1 MLSLFLEES
10 DFLKKFILGLLV
22 FFISPFIVNAVD
34 YDITDFYVKAN
45 ILKNGD
51 LEVNEL
57 IVLDGEFNGY
67 ERDILYANSNLSGG
81 DFANNRLYN
90 ASNITDIE
98 IKAKYV
104 NKVSMDTFND
114 NDFDKFKATSYATN
128 GSKGLYVESNLS
140 KGYRYRMYYHADEEK
155 VAFYLKYI
163 VKDAVVL
170 HNDVAELYWTFV
182 PDGFEDKINNI
193 NIEVYLPSADNSNNF
208 RIWAH
213 GNLSGEV
220 NFIKNQGV
228 KANINEVF
236 YGEAVDVRMTFDKSL
251 VDENQ
256 VLKKSNVLALD
267 EIIKV
272 ETERANVANNL
283 REQLTLKRNIVIYG
297 TIIIY
302 ISILVLSI
310 FIYFKYGKS
319 PKSGYYAK
327 YNREFIDDYN
337 VEIIDY
343 LMKKQITPNAMSAS
357 IMNLIYKKNLSVEE
371 IPNDDK
377 KKDYEFTLENMDNL
391 NESESILVS
400 FLFDKV
406 GKSRVNTENKKC
418 FSTLDLKKYAS
429 GTKTC
434 TTFIN
439 SYTKWKNNVIELGKQ
454 EKFYEKSN
462 VPMIFGFTILIA
474 TIVIFGMDI
483 LNDVAFFP
491 AYLLLFFAIFFLIF
505 TILVEKKTLKGS
517 EHYDKW
523 KAFKNFLDDF
533 GSFELKELPEIVLW
547 ERYLV
552 YATIFGLAKKVQKS
566 MNVRISEMNIDAIG
580 YDYYP
585 SFVYINLGNSINSSI
600 NSAITSAYNRQS
612 ANYANTHSSSSSGGG
627 FGGGFSSGGGFGG
640 GGGGG
645 RGF

>member
-1 MLSLFLEES
+1 M
-10 DFLKKFILGLLV
+10 KKFVLGL
-22 FFISPFIVNAVD
+22 FIFLAFPFVVNAAD

-45 ILKNGD
+45 ILQNGD

-57 IVLDGEFNGY
+57 IVLDGDFNGY
-67 ERDILYANSNLSGG
+67 ERDILYANSNLNSG

-90 ASNITDIE
+90 ASDITDVE
-98 IKAKYV
+98 IRAKYV
-104 NKVSMDTFND
+104 DSVSMDTFND
-114 NDFDKFKATSYATN
+114 KDFDNFNMSSYATN
-128 GSKGLYVESNLS
+128 GSKSLYVKSSLS
-140 KGYRYRMYYHADEEK
+140 KGYRYRMYYHSDNNK

-170 HNDVAELYWTFV
+170 HLDVAELYWTFI
-182 PDGFEDKINNI
+182 PEGFEDTINNI
-193 NIEVYLPSADNSNNF
+193 NIEVYLPNIDNSNNF

-220 NFIKNQGV
+220 DFINKSGV
-228 KANINEVF
+228 KANINKVF
-236 YGEAVDVRMTFDKSL
+236 TGEAVDIRMTFDKSL
-251 VDENQ
+251 VLED
-256 VLKKSNVLALD
+256 LIFKKSNALALD

-272 ETERANVANNL
+272 ETDRADVANNL
-283 REQLTLKRNIVIYG
+283 RKELLLIRNIVISG
-297 TIIIY
+297 TVMVY
-302 ISILVLSI
+302 MSILVLG
-310 FIYFKYGKS
+310 IYIYYKYGRS
-319 PKSGYYAK
+319 PKSGYYSK

-337 VEIIDY
+337 VEVIDY

-357 IMNLIYKKNLSVEE
+357 IMNLIYKKNLSVNE
-371 IPNDDK
+371 IPNDSK
-377 KKDYEFTLENMDNL
+377 KKDYEFTLENKDNL
-391 NESESILVS
+391 DECENILVD
-400 FLFDKV
+400 FLFDRV
-406 GKSRVNTENKKC
+406 GKNRVNSDGKKC
-418 FSTLDLKKYAS
+418 FSTLDLKKYAN

-439 SYTKWKNNVIELGKQ
+439 SYTKWKNKVIESGRN
-454 EKFYEKSN
+454 EKFYERSN
-462 VPMIFGFTILIA
+462 VPIIYGLIILLLTI
-474 TIVIFGMDI
+474 IVFVLGISRGVDFI
-483 LNDVAFFP
+483 P
-491 AYLLLFFAIFFLIF
+491 TYLLLFFAVFFFIY
-505 TILVEKKTLKGS
+505 TILIDKKTLRGS

-523 KAFKNFLDDF
+523 KAFKNFLNDF

-552 YATIFGLAKKVQKS
+552 YATIFGLADKVQKN
-566 MNVRISEMNIDAIG
+566 MNVRINEMNIDTLG

-585 SFVYINLGNSINSSI
+585 SYVYINLGNTINSSI
-600 NSAITSAYNRQS
+600 NNAVNSAYSRQS

>member
-1 MLSLFLEES
+1 M
-10 DFLKKFILGLLV
+10 KKFILGLFLFLV
-22 FFISPFIVNAVD
+22 SPFIVKAAD

-45 ILKNGD
+45 ILTNGD

-57 IVLDGEFNGY
+57 IVLDGDFNGY

-90 ASNITDIE
+90 ASNITDVE

-104 NKVSMDTFND
+104 NHVSMKTFDD
-114 NDFDKFKATSYATN
+114 NDFDTFNLANYASN
-128 GSKGLYVESNLS
+128 GSKALYVKSNLNN
-140 KGYRYRMYYHADEEK
+140 GYRFRMYYKSNNQK
-155 VAFYLKYI
+155 VAFYLKYT

-170 HNDVAELYWTFV
+170 HNDVAELYWTFI
-182 PDGFEDKINNI
+182 PDGFEDELNNI
-193 NIEVYLPSADNSNNF
+193 NIEVYLPNNDNSNNF

-220 NFIKNQGV
+220 DFIGKIGV
-228 KANINEVF
+228 RANIGEVF
-236 YGEAVDVRMTFDKSL
+236 FGESVDIRMTFDKSL
-251 VDENQ
+251 VDENL

-272 ETERANVANNL
+272 ETERANIANNL
-283 REQLTLKRNIVIYG
+283 RERLVLKRNIVIYG
-297 TIIIY
+297 TIITY
-302 ISILVLSI
+302 ISMIILGI

-337 VEIIDY
+337 VEVVDY
-343 LMKKQITPNAMSAS
+343 LMKKQITSNAMSAS
-357 IMNLIYKKNLSVEE
+357 IMNLVYKKNLSVKEL
-371 IPNDDK
+371 PNEK
-377 KKDYEFTLENMDNL
+377 NNKKDYEFTLENEDKI
-391 NESESILVS
+391 NESEKILID
-400 FLFDKV
+400 FLFDRV
-406 GKSRVNTENKKC
+406 GKNRVDANNKKC
-418 FSTLDLKKYAS
+418 FSTLDLKKYAN

-439 SYTKWKNNVIELGKQ
+439 SYTKWKNNVIELGKK
-454 EKFYEKSN
+454 EKFYERSN
-462 VPMIFGFTILIA
+462 IPMIFGFTILIVSIA
-474 TIVIFGMDI
+474 IFGLDI

-491 AYLLLFFAIFFLIF
+491 AYLLLFFAIFFLIY
-505 TILVEKKTLKGS
+505 TILVEKKTLKGA

-533 GSFELKELPEIVLW
+533 GSFELKELPEIALW

-566 MNVRISEMNIDAIG
+566 MNVRISEMNIDAMG

-585 SFVYINLGNSINSSI
+585 SYVYINLGSSINSSI

>member
-1 MLSLFLEES
+1 MKKFVLGLFL
-10 DFLKKFILGLLV
+10 FLV
-22 FFISPFIVNAVD
+22 FPFVVNAAD

-45 ILKNGD
+45 ILQNGD

-57 IVLDGEFNGY
+57 IVLDGDFNGY
-67 ERDILYANSNLSGG
+67 ERDILYANSNLSGE

-90 ASNITDIE
+90 ASDITDVE

-104 NKVSMDTFND
+104 DSVSMDTFND
-114 NDFDKFKATSYATN
+114 KDFDNFNMSSYATN
-128 GSKGLYVESNLS
+128 SSKSLYVKSSLS
-140 KGYRYRMYYHADEEK
+140 KGYRYRMYYHSDNNK

-170 HNDVAELYWTFV
+170 HLDVAELYWTFI
-182 PDGFEDKINNI
+182 PEGFEDTINNI
-193 NIEVYLPSADNSNNF
+193 NIEVYLPNTDNSNNF

-213 GNLSGEV
+213 GNLSGKV
-220 NFIKNQGV
+220 DFINKSGV
-228 KANINEVF
+228 KANINKVF
-236 YGEAVDVRMTFDKSL
+236 TGEAVDIRMTFDKSL
-251 VDENQ
+251 VLEN
-256 VLKKSNVLALD
+256 LIFKKSNALALD

-272 ETERANVANNL
+272 ETDRANVANNL
-283 REQLTLKRNIVIYG
+283 RKELLLIRNIVIYG
-297 TIIIY
+297 TVMVY
-302 ISILVLSI
+302 MAILVLG
-310 FIYFKYGKS
+310 IYIYYKYGKS
-319 PKSGYYAK
+319 PKSGYYSK

-337 VEIIDY
+337 VEVIDY

-357 IMNLIYKKNLSVEE
+357 IMNLIYKKNLSVNE
-371 IPNDDK
+371 IPNDSK
-377 KKDYEFTLENMDNL
+377 NKDYEFTLENKDNL
-391 NESESILVS
+391 DEGENILVD
-400 FLFDKV
+400 FLFDRV
-406 GKSRVNTENKKC
+406 GKNRVNSDGKKC
-418 FSTLDLKKYAS
+418 FSTLDLKKYAN

-439 SYTKWKNNVIELGKQ
+439 SYTKWKNKVIEIGRN
-454 EKFYEKSN
+454 EKFYERSN
-462 VPMIFGFTILIA
+462 VPIIYGLIILLLTI
-474 TIVIFGMDI
+474 IVFVLGISRGVDFI
-483 LNDVAFFP
+483 P
-491 AYLLLFFAIFFLIF
+491 TYLLLFFAIFFFIY
-505 TILVEKKTLKGS
+505 TILIDKKTLRGS

-523 KAFKNFLDDF
+523 KAFKNFLNDF

-552 YATIFGLAKKVQKS
+552 YATIFGLADKVQKN
-566 MNVRISEMNIDAIG
+566 MNVRISEMNIDTLG

-585 SFVYINLGNSINSSI
+585 SYVYINLGNTINSSI
-600 NSAITSAYNRQS
+600 NNAVNSAYSRQS

>member
-1 MLSLFLEES
+1 M
-10 DFLKKFILGLLV
+10 KKFILGLFLFLV
-22 FFISPFIVNAVD
+22 SPFIVKAAD

-45 ILKNGD
+45 ILTNGD

-57 IVLDGEFNGY
+57 IVLDGDFNGY

-90 ASNITDIE
+90 ASNITDVE

-104 NKVSMDTFND
+104 NYVSMNTFD
-114 NDFDKFKATSYATN
+114 DRDFDIFNLANYASN
-128 GSKGLYVESNLS
+128 GSKALYVKSSLNN
-140 KGYRYRMYYHADEEK
+140 GYRFRMYYKSNNQK
-155 VAFYLKYI
+155 VAFYLKYT
-163 VKDAVVL
+163 VKDVVVL
-170 HNDVAELYWTFV
+170 HNDVAELYWTFI
-182 PDGFEDKINNI
+182 PDGFEDELNNI
-193 NIEVYLPSADNSNNF
+193 NIEVYLPNSDNSNNF

-220 NFIKNQGV
+220 DFIGKIGV
-228 KANINEVF
+228 RANIGEVF
-236 YGEAVDVRMTFDKSL
+236 FGESVDIRMTFDKSL
-251 VDENQ
+251 VDENL

-272 ETERANVANNL
+272 ETERANIANNL
-283 REQLTLKRNIVIYG
+283 RERLVLKRNIVIYG
-297 TIIIY
+297 TIITYVSMI
-302 ISILVLSI
+302 ILGI

-337 VEIIDY
+337 VEVVDY
-343 LMKKQITPNAMSAS
+343 LMKKQITSNAMSAS
-357 IMNLIYKKNLSVEE
+357 IMNLVYKKNLSVKEL
-371 IPNDDK
+371 PNEK
-377 KKDYEFTLENMDNL
+377 NNKKDYEFTLENEDKI
-391 NESESILVS
+391 NESEKILID
-400 FLFDKV
+400 FLFDRV
-406 GKSRVNTENKKC
+406 GKNRVDANNKKC
-418 FSTLDLKKYAS
+418 FSTLDLKKYAN

-439 SYTKWKNNVIELGKQ
+439 SYTKWKNNVIELGKK
-454 EKFYEKSN
+454 EKFYERSN
-462 VPMIFGFTILIA
+462 IPMIFGFTILIV
-474 TIVIFGMDI
+474 TIAIFGLDI
-483 LNDVAFFP
+483 FNDVAFFP
-491 AYLLLFFAIFFLIF
+491 AYLLLFFAIFFLIY
-505 TILVEKKTLKGS
+505 TILVEKKTLKGA

-533 GSFELKELPEIVLW
+533 GSFELKELPEIALW

-566 MNVRISEMNIDAIG
+566 MNVRISEMNIDAMG
-580 YDYYP
+580 YNYYP
-585 SFVYINLGNSINSSI
+585 SYVYINLGSSINSSI

>member
-1 MLSLFLEES
+1 
-10 DFLKKFILGLLV
+10 LKKFVLGLFLFLV
-22 FFISPFIVNAVD
+22 FPFVVNAAD

-45 ILKNGD
+45 ILQNGD

-57 IVLDGEFNGY
+57 IVLDGDFNGY
-67 ERDILYANSNLSGG
+67 ERDILYANSNLSGE

-90 ASNITDIE
+90 ASDITDVE

-104 NKVSMDTFND
+104 DSVSMDTFND
-114 NDFDKFKATSYATN
+114 KDFDNFNMSSYATN
-128 GSKGLYVESNLS
+128 SSKSLYVKSSLS
-140 KGYRYRMYYHADEEK
+140 KGYRYRMYYHSDNNK

-170 HNDVAELYWTFV
+170 HLDVAELYWTFI
-182 PDGFEDKINNI
+182 PEGFEDTINNI
-193 NIEVYLPSADNSNNF
+193 NIEVYLPNTDNSNNF

-213 GNLSGEV
+213 GNLSGKV
-220 NFIKNQGV
+220 DFINKSGV
-228 KANINEVF
+228 KANINKVF
-236 YGEAVDVRMTFDKSL
+236 TGEAVDIRMTFDKSL
-251 VDENQ
+251 VLEN
-256 VLKKSNVLALD
+256 LIFKKSNALALD

-272 ETERANVANNL
+272 ETDRANVANNL
-283 REQLTLKRNIVIYG
+283 RKELLLIRNIVIYG
-297 TIIIY
+297 TVMVY
-302 ISILVLSI
+302 MAILVLG
-310 FIYFKYGKS
+310 IYIYYKYGKS
-319 PKSGYYAK
+319 PKSGYYSK

-337 VEIIDY
+337 VEVIDY

-357 IMNLIYKKNLSVEE
+357 IMNLIYKKNLSVNE
-371 IPNDDK
+371 IPNDSK
-377 KKDYEFTLENMDNL
+377 NKDYEFTLENKDNL
-391 NESESILVS
+391 DEGENILVD
-400 FLFDKV
+400 FLFDRV
-406 GKSRVNTENKKC
+406 GKNRVNSDGKKC
-418 FSTLDLKKYAS
+418 FSTLDLKKYAN

-439 SYTKWKNNVIELGKQ
+439 SYTKWKNKVIEIGRN
-454 EKFYEKSN
+454 EKFYERSN
-462 VPMIFGFTILIA
+462 VPIIYGLIILLLTI
-474 TIVIFGMDI
+474 IVFVLGISRGVDFI
-483 LNDVAFFP
+483 P
-491 AYLLLFFAIFFLIF
+491 TYLLLFFAIFFFIY
-505 TILVEKKTLKGS
+505 TILIDKKTLRGS

-523 KAFKNFLDDF
+523 KAFKNFLNDF

-552 YATIFGLAKKVQKS
+552 YATIFGLADKVQKN
-566 MNVRISEMNIDAIG
+566 MNVRISEMNIDTLG

-585 SFVYINLGNSINSSI
+585 SYVYINLGNTINSSI
-600 NSAITSAYNRQS
+600 NNAVNSAYSRQS

>member
-1 MLSLFLEES
+1 MKKFVLGLILFL
-10 DFLKKFILGLLV
+10 V
-22 FFISPFIVNAVD
+22 FPFVVNAAD

-45 ILKNGD
+45 ILQNGD

-57 IVLDGEFNGY
+57 IVLDGDFNGY
-67 ERDILYANSNLSGG
+67 ERDILYANSNLNSG

-90 ASNITDIE
+90 ASDITDVE
-98 IKAKYV
+98 IRAKYV
-104 NKVSMDTFND
+104 DSVSMDTFND
-114 NDFDKFKATSYATN
+114 KDFDNFNMSSYATN
-128 GSKGLYVESNLS
+128 GSKSLYVKSSLS
-140 KGYRYRMYYHADEEK
+140 KGYRYRMYYHSDNNK

-170 HNDVAELYWTFV
+170 HLDVAELYWTFI
-182 PDGFEDKINNI
+182 PEGFEDTINNI
-193 NIEVYLPSADNSNNF
+193 NIEVYLPNIDNSNNF

-220 NFIKNQGV
+220 DFINKSGV
-228 KANINEVF
+228 KANINKVF
-236 YGEAVDVRMTFDKSL
+236 TGEAVDIRMTFDKSL
-251 VDENQ
+251 VLED
-256 VLKKSNVLALD
+256 LIFKKSNVLALD

-272 ETERANVANNL
+272 ETDRADVANNL
-283 REQLTLKRNIVIYG
+283 RKELLLIRNIVIYG
-297 TIIIY
+297 TVAIY
-302 ISILVLSI
+302 MSILV
-310 FIYFKYGKS
+310 FGIYIYYKYGKS
-319 PKSGYYAK
+319 PKSGYYSE

-337 VEIIDY
+337 VEVIDY

-357 IMNLIYKKNLSVEE
+357 IMNLIYKKNLSVNE
-371 IPNDDK
+371 IPNDSK
-377 KKDYEFTLENMDNL
+377 KKDYDFTLENKDNL
-391 NESESILVS
+391 DECENILVD
-400 FLFDKV
+400 FLFDRV
-406 GKSRVNTENKKC
+406 GKNRVNSDGKKC
-418 FSTLDLKKYAS
+418 FSTLDLKKYAN

-439 SYTKWKNNVIELGKQ
+439 SYTKWKNKVIESGRN
-454 EKFYEKSN
+454 EKFYERSN
-462 VPMIFGFTILIA
+462 VPIIYGLIILLLTI
-474 TIVIFGMDI
+474 IVFVLGISRGVDFI
-483 LNDVAFFP
+483 P
-491 AYLLLFFAIFFLIF
+491 TYLLLFFAVFFFIY
-505 TILVEKKTLKGS
+505 TILIDKKTLRGS

-523 KAFKNFLDDF
+523 KAFKNFLNDF

-552 YATIFGLAKKVQKS
+552 YATIFGLADKVQKN
-566 MNVRISEMNIDAIG
+566 MNVRINEMNIDTLG

-585 SFVYINLGNSINSSI
+585 SYVYINLGNTINSSI
-600 NSAITSAYNRQS
+600 NNAVNSAYSRQS

>member
-1 MLSLFLEES
+1 MKKYVLGLFL
-10 DFLKKFILGLLV
+10 FLV
-22 FFISPFIVNAVD
+22 FPFVVNAAD

-45 ILKNGD
+45 ILQNGD

-57 IVLDGEFNGY
+57 IVLDGDFNGY
-67 ERDILYANSNLSGG
+67 ERDILYANSNLNSG
-81 DFANNRLYN
+81 DFVNNRLYN
-90 ASNITDIE
+90 ASDITDVE

-104 NKVSMDTFND
+104 DSVSMDTFND
-114 NDFDKFKATSYATN
+114 KDFDNFNMSSYATN
-128 GSKGLYVESNLS
+128 GSKSLYVKSSLS
-140 KGYRYRMYYHADEEK
+140 KGYRYRMYYHSDNNK

-170 HNDVAELYWTFV
+170 HLDVAELYWTFI
-182 PDGFEDKINNI
+182 PEGFEDTINNI
-193 NIEVYLPSADNSNNF
+193 NIEVYLPNIDNSNNF

-220 NFIKNQGV
+220 DFINKSGV
-228 KANINEVF
+228 KANINKVF
-236 YGEAVDVRMTFDKSL
+236 TGEAVDIRMTFDKSL
-251 VDENQ
+251 VLED
-256 VLKKSNVLALD
+256 LIFKKSNVLALD

-272 ETERANVANNL
+272 ETDRADVANNL
-283 REQLTLKRNIVIYG
+283 RKELLLIRNIVISG
-297 TIIIY
+297 TVMVY
-302 ISILVLSI
+302 MSILVLG
-310 FIYFKYGKS
+310 IYIYHKYGKS
-319 PKSGYYAK
+319 PKSGYYSK

-337 VEIIDY
+337 VEVIDY

-357 IMNLIYKKNLSVEE
+357 IMNLIYKKNLSVNE
-371 IPNDDK
+371 IPNDSK
-377 KKDYEFTLENMDNL
+377 KKDYEFTLENKDNL
-391 NESESILVS
+391 DECENILVD
-400 FLFDKV
+400 FLFDRV
-406 GKSRVNTENKKC
+406 GKNRVNSDGKKC
-418 FSTLDLKKYAS
+418 FSTLDLKKYAN

-439 SYTKWKNNVIELGKQ
+439 SYTKWKNKVIEIGRN
-454 EKFYEKSN
+454 EKFYERSN
-462 VPMIFGFTILIA
+462 VPIIYGLIILLLTIIVFVLGISRGVDFIPTYLLPFFAVFFFIYTILI
-474 TIVIFGMDI
+474 D
-483 LNDVAFFP
+483 
-491 AYLLLFFAIFFLIF
+491 
-505 TILVEKKTLKGS
+505 KKTLRGA

-523 KAFKNFLDDF
+523 KAFKNFLNDF

-552 YATIFGLAKKVQKS
+552 YATIFGLADKVQKN
-566 MNVRISEMNIDAIG
+566 MNVRINEMNIDTLG

-585 SFVYINLGNSINSSI
+585 SYVYINLGNTINSSI
-600 NSAITSAYNRQS
+600 NNAVNSAYNRQS

>member
-1 MLSLFLEES
+1 M
-10 DFLKKFILGLLV
+10 KKIIFSLLV
-22 FFISPFIVNAVD
+22 FFISPFMVKAAQ

-67 ERDILYANSNLSGG
+67 ERDILYANSKLNGG
-81 DFANNRLYN
+81 DFANNKLYN
-90 ASNITDIE
+90 ASNITNVE

-104 NKVSMDTFND
+104 DKVSMNTFND
-114 NDFDKFKATSYATN
+114 LDFDKFSSTSYATN
-128 GSKGLYVESNLS
+128 GSKALYVESNLNNG
-140 KGYRYRMYYHADEEK
+140 KRYRMYYHASNQK

-170 HNDVAELYWTFV
+170 HEDVAELYWTFI
-182 PDGFEDKINNI
+182 PDGFEDALHNI
-193 NIEVYLPSADNSNNF
+193 KIEVYLPNADISNNF

-213 GNLSGEV
+213 GNLSGKV
-220 NFIKNQGV
+220 DFIDKIGI
-228 KANINEVF
+228 KANISEVF
-236 YGEAVDVRMTFDKSL
+236 TGEAVDIRTTFDKSL
-251 VDENQ
+251 IDENLI
-256 VLKKSNVLALD
+256 LKKSNVKALD
-267 EIIKV
+267 NIISV
-272 ETERANVANNL
+272 ESERANVANNL
-283 REQLTLKRNIVIYG
+283 REELTLKRNIVIYG
-297 TIIIY
+297 TYILYAAII
-302 ISILVLSI
+302 VLGI

-337 VEIIDY
+337 VEVIDY
-343 LMKKQITPNAMSAS
+343 LMHKKITPNAMSAS
-357 IMNLIYKKNLSVEE
+357 IMNLVYKKNLSVVE
-371 IPNDDK
+371 IVNDSK
-377 KKDYEFTLENMDNL
+377 KKDYDFTLENTDNL
-391 NESESILVS
+391 NGSEIILVD
-400 FLFDKV
+400 FLFDRV
-406 GKSRVNTENKKC
+406 GKSRLNAEGKKC
-418 FSTLDLKKYAS
+418 FSTLDLKKYAD

-439 SYTKWKNNVIELGKQ
+439 SYTKWKNTIINIGKN

-462 VPMIFGFTILIA
+462 VPIIFGLMILVVTVA
-474 TIVIFGMDI
+474 IFI
-483 LNDVAFFP
+483 LGINYGVDFIP
-491 AYLLLFFAIFFLIF
+491 TYLLLFLAIFFLLY
-505 TILVEKKTLKGS
+505 TILIDKKTIKGA

-523 KAFKNFLDDF
+523 NAFKNFLNDF

-552 YATIFGLAKKVQKS
+552 YATIFGLAQKVQKN
-566 MNVRISEMNIDAIG
+566 MNVRIQEMHIDTLG

-585 SFVYINLGNSINSSI
+585 SYVYINLGNSINSSI
-600 NSAITSAYNRQS
+600 NNAINSAYSRQS